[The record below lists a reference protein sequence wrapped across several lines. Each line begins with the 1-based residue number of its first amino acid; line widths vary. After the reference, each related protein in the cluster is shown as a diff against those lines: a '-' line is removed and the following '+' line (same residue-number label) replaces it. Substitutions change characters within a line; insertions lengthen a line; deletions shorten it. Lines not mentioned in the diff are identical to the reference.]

1 MEESKRDWA
10 IYNRKLVERG
20 NFCLLI
26 KKAYVNSLDAELQK
40 MNAGKRGRP
49 YDYPDSFIEA
59 VFFLKAAFRLQYR
72 QLQGFIEGICLCTK
86 VSLPVPHF
94 TTPQKRLGTLDVELR
109 QGKTEEP
116 VAIAIDSSGVK
127 LVNSGEWRTAKYGN
141 RKAWIKMHCAV
152 DVKNGRVLSM
162 KVTKDSIGDNR
173 EFLPLLKEVSKSS
186 QIDKVLADG
195 AYDSG
200 ENFEYL
206 QTRGIVAGIKV
217 RRSSSGKSKGCIAR
231 KKAVMEQLGFTR
243 AGRRSRA
250 VKFMCAADV
259 AYAKWREK
267 VKYGDRWRVEGFFGA
282 FKGRYGEHVSSRSFA
297 YIEKELCLKAELY
310 NLQL

>member
-1 MEESKRDWA
+1 MKKSKRDWT
-10 IYNRKLVERG
+10 IYNSKLVERG
-20 NFCLLI
+20 NFYLLI
-26 KKAYVNSLDAELQK
+26 EKEYINTLDTELQK
-40 MNAGKRGRP
+40 MNEGKRGRP

-59 VFFLKAAFRLQYR
+59 AFFLKATFRLQYR

-94 TTPQKRLGTLDVELR
+94 TTPQKRLKTLDVELKQR
-109 QGKTEEP
+109 KTEEP
-116 VAIAIDSSGVK
+116 VAIAIDSSGIK
-127 LVNSGEWRTAKYGN
+127 LVNSGEWRTIKYKN

-162 KVTKDSIGDNR
+162 KVTKDAVGDNR
-173 EFLPLLKEVSKSS
+173 EFLPIVEEVSESNK
-186 QIDKVLADG
+186 IERVLADG

-206 QTRGIVAGIKV
+206 QARGIVAGIKV
-217 RRSSSGKSKGCIAR
+217 RRSSSGKSKGCTAR

-243 AGRRSRA
+243 AGRRGRA
-250 VKFMCAADV
+250 VKFMYDTGAS
-259 AYAKWREK
+259 YKKWKKRIS
-267 VKYGDRWRVEGFFGA
+267 YGERWRVEGFFGS
-282 FKGRYGEHVSSRSFA
+282 FKGRYGEHVFSRDFA
-297 YIEKELCLKAELY
+297 CIEKELCLKAELY